1 MINLSKTIPSH
12 QIEIFRQEYN
22 QTTLQIRIQLK
33 NYLGIFHLFCY
44 SKDKL
49 NKGTRADII
58 VKGERMTNENSFF
71 ESLKTNLA
79 EPEAV
84 VLAKKCQ
91 VHARQFIQC
100 TFRAPTIVRAIQN
113 DFPARFKFLEET
125 YP

>member
-1 MINLSKTIPSH
+1 MISVPNLVILNSSSTVDFLCINHQFDHLPLMINLSKTIPSH

-71 ESLKTNLA
+71 E
-79 EPEAV
+79 
-84 VLAKKCQ
+84 
-91 VHARQFIQC
+91 
-100 TFRAPTIVRAIQN
+100 
-113 DFPARFKFLEET
+113 
-125 YP
+125 